1 MAQCRWAIA
10 FLPFRASRVNDK
22 KVNEGNSNNKKVKT
36 RRKTRA
42 AGRYVSNSLPLLDTT
57 IARLQKNYKPFFE
70 KTSKKGAECGTFGT
84 THKSRARFTGKLTK
98 HETAGWFNGRTPL
111 FSQKD
116 LLRLVGPLLI
126 EQFLAVTVGMA
137 DTMMVSRCGEA
148 AISGV
153 SLVDMINNLIIVLFA
168 ALATGGAVVVS
179 QYLGA
184 KEQEKANAGAGQLIL
199 LSAVLGAVVAAL
211 CILFARPMIS
221 ACYGSID
228 ADVLDAGVLYL
239 KITALSYPF
248 LALYNAGAA
257 LFRSMGNSKIS
268 MQISVLMNIINI
280 VGNAVC
286 IFGLK
291 MGVDGVAWPSVVSR
305 VIAAVLILGRCYQKG
320 HALTVPKTVKLDT
333 GMAKRILGIG
343 VPSAFENSLFEAGR
357 IVVVSMISTFGTVQI
372 AANAV
377 ANNLDGVGCIPG
389 KAIGL
394 AMITV
399 VGRCIGAGDNEQAVY
414 YTKKLL
420 GWAYLVMGVLN
431 GLILIFVRPLVGIYE
446 LSGETMEL
454 SIILACIHAGF
465 AMLLWPLS
473 FVLPNALRAAN
484 DVRFTMIVS
493 IASMACWR
501 VGFSYIIGVRM
512 GMGAIGVWI
521 AMVVDWVCR
530 VTCFVTRFRSG
541 VWKEKYKA

>member
-1 MAQCRWAIA
+1 M
-10 FLPFRASRVNDK
+10 K
-22 KVNEGNSNNKKVKT
+22 KERLFTNRQLLT
-36 RRKTRA
+36 
-42 AGRYVSNSLPLLDTT
+42 LLWPL
-57 IARLQKNYKPFFE
+57 I
-70 KTSKKGAECGTFGT
+70 
-84 THKSRARFTGKLTK
+84 
-98 HETAGWFNGRTPL
+98 
-111 FSQKD
+111 
-116 LLRLVGPLLI
+116 I
-126 EQFLAVTVGMA
+126 EQMLEILVGMA
-137 DTMMVSRCGEA
+137 DTVMVSSVGEA

-153 SLVDMINNLIIVLFA
+153 SLVDMINQLIITLFG
-168 ALATGGAVVVS
+168 ALATGGAVVTS
-179 QYLGA
+179 QHLGA
-184 KEQEKANAGAGQLIL
+184 KRPEDAAKSAGQLVG
-199 LSAVLGAVVAAL
+199 LSAILGVGVAAFCL
-211 CILFARPMIS
+211 ITRTAQLRLFFGTITDEVMQ
-221 ACYGSID
+221 ACLTYFT
-228 ADVLDAGVLYL
+228 
-239 KITALSYPF
+239 ITALSFPF

-257 LFRSMGNSKIS
+257 IFRSTGNSAVS
-268 MQISVLMNIINI
+268 MKVSVIVNGINFC
-280 VGNAVC
+280 GNALCV
-286 IFGLK
+286 FVLK
-291 MGVDGVAWPSVVSR
+291 MGVAGVAVPTLISRAVGACIILALAARQDYQLRITPQSVTR
-305 VIAAVLILGRCYQKG
+305 FEDR
-320 HALTVPKTVKLDT
+320 TVKS
-333 GMAKRILGIG
+333 ILYIGI
-343 VPSAFENSLFEAGR
+343 PSAFENSLFQLGR
-357 IVVVSMISTFGTVQI
+357 VLVVSMISLFGTVHI
-372 AANAV
+372 SANAV
-377 ANNLDGVGCIPG
+377 ANNLDGMGCIVG
-389 KAIGL
+389 QAIGL

-484 DVRFTMIVS
+484 DVKFTMIVS